1 MMKEKTIVHNMTEGP
16 LLKQLVLF
24 SIPILLGNM
33 LQACYTLID
42 MVIAG
47 NLIGSDGLSAI
58 GIGGILQNLLLMV
71 AMGLGFGGQ
80 ILLSQQVGAK
90 ASEGIKKTIGTFI
103 TITGISAVCI
113 GALGVA
119 LTNFLLDLLNT
130 PPEVYAQ
137 TRSYYLICCGGIL
150 FINGYNCVCAI
161 LRGLGE
167 SKLPT
172 VFIAIASVLNIVLDY
187 VFIGILGMNV
197 EGAALATVLGQGV
210 AFIISLIYLIH
221 HKETLGFDF
230 KRSSF
235 IPDRKTI
242 AIILKLSLPIVI
254 YGFLMSIS
262 GIFINSNVNVYGIA
276 ASAVDGIGNK
286 LLMIANA
293 LTMGLYTGAGAI
305 VGQCFGAGKMDR
317 IRKTF
322 FLTIGLS
329 LVIWLL
335 EALALN
341 AFPVQVFRIFTSDA
355 EVLKMARNYL
365 LIASIMYLG
374 ITLTTGPFALFE
386 GVGNTTL
393 EMAAGIVENI
403 VVKILLSMLLGR
415 MFGLYGYWVGC
426 AAATFVSPLVGYVYF
441 FSNLWTR
448 RKVDFAVE
456 QSE

>member
-1 MMKEKTIVHNMTEGP
+1 MKEKSSIINNMTEGP

-24 SIPILLGNM
+24 SIPILLGNI

-47 NLIGSDGLSAI
+47 NLIGPDGLSAI
-58 GIGGILQNLLLMV
+58 GIGGVLQNLLLMV

-90 ASEGIKKTIGTFI
+90 ANEGIKKTIGTFM
-103 TITGISAVCI
+103 TITGISAVFI
-113 GALGVA
+113 GVLGVA

-130 PPEVYAQ
+130 PPDVYAQ
-137 TRSYYLICCGGIL
+137 TRSYYLICCAGII
-150 FINGYNCVCAI
+150 FIYGYNCVCAI

-172 VFIAIASVLNIVLDY
+172 VFIAIASILNIVLDY
-187 VFIGILGMNV
+187 VFIAVMGMNV
-197 EGAALATVLGQGV
+197 EGAALATVIGQGV
-210 AFIISLIYLIH
+210 AFIASLIYLLG
-221 HKETLGFDF
+221 HKEALGFDF

-235 IPDRKTI
+235 IPDGKTI

-254 YGFLMSIS
+254 YGFLMSVS
-262 GIFINSNVNVYGIA
+262 GMFVNSNVNVYGIA

-286 LLMIANA
+286 LLMISNA

-329 LVIWLL
+329 LIIWLL
-335 EALALN
+335 LALALN
-341 AFPVQVFRIFTSDA
+341 AFPVQVFRIFTSDP
-355 EVLKMARNYL
+355 EVLAMAR
-365 LIASIMYLG
+365 
-374 ITLTTGPFALFE
+374 
-386 GVGNTTL
+386 
-393 EMAAGIVENI
+393 
-403 VVKILLSMLLGR
+403 
-415 MFGLYGYWVGC
+415 
-426 AAATFVSPLVGYVYF
+426 
-441 FSNLWTR
+441 
-448 RKVDFAVE
+448 
-456 QSE
+456 Q